1 MATMIGKR
9 RTLATLLAI
18 GALALAGCVYWRLFQ
33 FKQQLGDF
41 PANFSVESGSNYT
54 LVSLH
59 PLLSGEDVDGL
70 MEVEPSRREQAAG
83 IEWWVYAFH
92 KEPPDGSAPLVYRLG
107 FAEDRLARIEFPA
120 QFTQL
125 YPEDGLSALLAALG
139 SAELDRR
146 ERRAR
151 ARLARE
157 QLAAG
162 LPDRAGVD
170 SALGAPSER
179 VQEGDSETWTYRYR
193 LETVTT
199 GEAERKRRAFGQFR
213 FDPAGRL
220 QQLATG
226 IGRHD
231 LTFDVE
237 GARTAR
243 HRNSQHRHSSED
255 R

>member
-1 MATMIGKR
+1 MIGQR
-9 RTLATLLAI
+9 RTLATFLAI

-41 PANFSVESGSNYT
+41 STNFSVESGEAYT

-83 IEWWVYAFH
+83 LEWWVYAFH
-92 KEPPDGSAPLVYRLG
+92 KDPPDGSAPLVYRLG
-107 FAEDRLARIEFPA
+107 FAGDRLERVEFPA

-125 YPEDGLSALLAALG
+125 YPEDGLSALLASLG
-139 SAELDRR
+139 GAELDRR

-179 VQEGDSETWTYRYR
+179 VPEADGETWTYRYR

-199 GEAERKRRAFGQFR
+199 GEAERKRRAVGQFS
-213 FDPAGRL
+213 FDSAGSLR
-220 QQLATG
+220 QLAAG
-226 IGRHD
+226 IGRHN

-237 GARTAR
+237 GARAERDRDTH
-243 HRNSQHRHSSED
+243 HRSSED

>member
-1 MATMIGKR
+1 MATMIGQR
-9 RTLATLLAI
+9 RILATLLAI
-18 GALALAGCVYWRLFQ
+18 GVLAIAGCVYWRLFQ

-41 PANFSVESGSNYT
+41 SANFSVESGSSYT

-59 PLLSGEDVDGL
+59 PLLSDEDVDGL
-70 MEVEPSRREQAAG
+70 MEVEPSRREQTAG
-83 IEWWVYAFH
+83 VEWWVYAFH

-107 FAEDRLARIEFPA
+107 FAEDRLARVEFPA

-125 YPEDGLSALLAALG
+125 YPEDGLSALLSALG
-139 SAELDRR
+139 GAELDRR

-170 SALGAPSER
+170 SILGAPTER
-179 VQEGDSETWTYRYR
+179 VQDADSETWTYRYR

-237 GARTAR
+237 AARTERTDGA
-243 HRNSQHRHSSED
+243 D
-255 R
+255 RRKMSP

>member
-1 MATMIGKR
+1 MIGMR
-9 RTLATLLAI
+9 RTLVTILAI
-18 GALALAGCVYWRLFQ
+18 GALALAGCVYWRLLQ

-41 PANFSVESGSNYT
+41 SANFSVENGRCYT

-59 PLLSGEDVDGL
+59 PLLRGEDVDGL
-70 MEVEPSRREQAAG
+70 MGVEPSRREQAAG
-83 IEWWVYAFH
+83 LEWRVYAFH
-92 KEPPDGSAPLVYRLG
+92 KEPPDGAAPLVYRLG
-107 FAEDRLARIEFPA
+107 FAGDRLQRIEFPA

-125 YPEDGLSALLAALG
+125 YPEDGLSGLLAALG
-139 SAELDRR
+139 GAELDRR

-170 SALGAPSER
+170 SALGAPGER
-179 VQEGDSETWTYRYR
+179 VPEADGETWIYRYR
-193 LETVTT
+193 LETVTA
-199 GEAERKRRAFGQFR
+199 GKAERKRRAFGQFS
-213 FDPAGRL
+213 FDSAGRL
-220 QQLATG
+220 RQLAAG

-231 LTFDVE
+231 LTFDVA
-237 GARTAR
+237 GARAERDRNTH
-243 HRNSQHRHSSED
+243 HRSSED